1 MGTKSPVL
9 VFRSTPLRRYHFR
22 SGLRKNRH
30 MRETPDAMPL
40 SDVLLG
46 PSPRARILILAAQD
60 DLAGGLSDG
69 LDGLGWQTVTARSVE
84 AAERAVSDMA
94 IEGVIVDA
102 RTGYPPGLAVRL
114 KAAAGPRRVPVVLLG
129 GHDNDADLH
138 MTPPVHP
145 AQAALRLE
153 HLVRAAVAS
162 EEFELRR
169 ETFKDQGVDL
179 TPAPSQIVRRVLVVG
194 EPDPRFLALAN
205 VLESADVELTAA
217 LTPYTAF
224 DYLHEREFDAV
235 LLWGGA
241 RRTEALS
248 IAAGI
253 KRNTRL
259 YHLPVVLYLGSDAD
273 ISLDEVFGR
282 GVADVA
288 SPDTPIEETAQR
300 VLALADAYRRH
311 QTIREIL
318 ERARNSG
325 LMDPA
330 TGLFT
335 RELFASH
342 LARLAAASTKRH
354 RPLSVCVLRVASEEG
369 VDQARAGGWVDRAMP
384 QIGAMISRLVRSE
397 DTAARLAPEVFAV
410 ALPATRLGEA
420 RLVSERIAAVIGC
433 TAFHAGE
440 DRTPFV
446 VTFNIGE
453 AERLPDE
460 SPMSL
465 LERAAQAAEKATEPV
480 G

>member
-1 MGTKSPVL
+1 MG
-9 VFRSTPLRRYHFR
+9 
-22 SGLRKNRH
+22 
-30 MRETPDAMPL
+30 ETPTALQPQIADPT
-40 SDVLLG
+40 
-46 PSPRARILILAAQD
+46 PRPRARILVLASED
-60 DLAGGLSDG
+60 DLIGPLAEG
-69 LDGLGWQTVTARSVE
+69 LDMLGWPTITARTVE
-84 AAERAVSDMA
+84 AAERAVADMA
-94 IEGVIVDA
+94 VEAAVIDA
-102 RTGYPPGLAVRL
+102 RQGYHDGLATRL
-114 KAAAGPRRVPVVLLG
+114 KAAAGSRRLPVVLLG
-129 GHDNDADLH
+129 GQDHDADLH

-153 HLVRAAVAS
+153 HLVRAAVAV

-169 ETFKDQGVDL
+169 ATFEEQGIRL
-179 TPAPSQIVRRVLVVG
+179 SPTPSEAPRRVLVVG
-194 EPDPRFLALAN
+194 APDPRFLALAN
-205 VLESADVELTAA
+205 VLEEAGAELTAA

-235 LLWGGA
+235 LLWGGEK
-241 RRTEALS
+241 RTEALS
-248 IAAGI
+248 IASGI

-259 YHLPVVLYLGSDAD
+259 YHLPVVLYLRSDAD
-273 ISLDEVFGR
+273 ISLADIFGR

-288 SPDTPIEETAQR
+288 SPDAPVEETAQR

-311 QTIREIL
+311 QTIRDIL

-342 LARLAAASTKRH
+342 LARLSSAAARRK
-354 RPLSVCVLRVASEEG
+354 RPLSVCVLRVASQDA
-369 VDQARAGGWVDRAMP
+369 VDQARVGGWVDRAMP

-440 DRTPFV
+440 DKTPFV
-446 VTFNIGE
+446 VSFDIGE
-453 AERLPDE
+453 AERLADE
-460 SPMSL
+460 SPVSL
-465 LERAAQAAEKATEPV
+465 LERAAEAARPSIGPAR
-480 G
+480 

>member
-1 MGTKSPVL
+1 M
-9 VFRSTPLRRYHFR
+9 RRYHLVTV
-22 SGLRKNRH
+22 LRKNLR
-30 MRETPDAMPL
+30 MEEISSALESRAEEAEP
-40 SDVLLG
+40 VV
-46 PSPRARILILAAQD
+46 RARVLVLATDD
-60 DLAGGLSDG
+60 DLAGPLADG
-69 LDGLGWQTVTARSVE
+69 LDAMGWMTVTARTVE
-84 AAERAVSDMA
+84 AAERAVADMA
-94 IEGVIVDA
+94 VEVAVVDA
-102 RTGYPPGLAVRL
+102 RQTYPSGLATRL
-114 KAAAGPRRVPVVLLG
+114 KAAAGSRRLPVVLLG
-129 GHDNDADLH
+129 GDDPQADLK

-153 HLVRAAVAS
+153 HLVRAAVAV

-169 ETFKDQGVDL
+169 TTFEEQGIGLDL
-179 TPAPSQIVRRVLVVG
+179 PGPDPVRRVLVVG
-194 EPDPRFLALAN
+194 DPDPRFLALSN
-205 VLESADVELTAA
+205 VLERHGAELTAA

-235 LLWGGA
+235 LLWGG
-241 RRTEALS
+241 RRRGEALS
-248 IAAGI
+248 IASGI

-259 YHLPVVLYLGSDAD
+259 FHLPVVLYLGSDAD
-273 ISLDEVFGR
+273 IDLAEVYGR

-288 SPDTPIEETAQR
+288 SPDAPIEETASR
-300 VLALADAYRRH
+300 ILALADAYRRH
-311 QTIREIL
+311 QTVRTIL

-325 LMDPA
+325 LMDPT

-335 RELFASH
+335 RELFANH
-342 LARLAAASTKRH
+342 LTRLANAASRRR
-354 RPLSVCVLRVASEEG
+354 RPLSVCVLKVATQDA
-369 VDQARAGGWVDRAMP
+369 VDEARAGGWVDRAMP

-440 DRTPFV
+440 DKTPFV
-446 VTFNIGE
+446 VTFDIGE
-453 AERLPDE
+453 AERGSDE

-465 LERAAQAAEKATEPV
+465 LERAVASVRSA